1 MRLRVVLVEPE
12 HDGNIGGVARLM
24 ENFGIQDLYIVNPT
38 APVDDEA
45 KAYACHARRLLE
57 NAKTVARLDEAL
69 EDVSLVAGTT
79 AILPKKSANLLRT
92 TITPEEFS
100 RISLPVTG
108 NVALLLGRES
118 RGLSNA
124 ELDRCD
130 LVISIPASRMYRT
143 LNVTSAAAILFY
155 VLWRANDSGQRIHVR
170 EADEAMKSRLAEV
183 FDQLCDGSLVI
194 PHKRR
199 LADRAFR
206 SLLSRATVSAREA
219 TLILGALR
227 QAVQHIRGVF

>member
-24 ENFGIQDLYIVNPT
+24 ENFGIQDLYIVNPA
-38 APVDDEA
+38 APIDDEA
-45 KAYACHARRLLE
+45 KAYACHARQLLE

-69 EDVSLVAGTT
+69 EDVSLIAGTT
-79 AILPKKSANLLRT
+79 ALLPKRSANVLRT
-92 TITPEEFS
+92 AITPEEFS
-100 RISLPVTG
+100 RIALPLTG

-130 LVISIPASRMYRT
+130 LVISIPASRIYRT
-143 LNVTSAAAILFY
+143 LNVASAAAILFY
-155 VLWRANDSGQRIHVR
+155 VLWRVGEGSQHRQIR
-170 EADEAMKSRLAEV
+170 EADEAIKSRLAEV
-183 FDQLCDGSLVI
+183 FDQLCDKSLVI
-194 PHKRR
+194 PYKRR

-227 QAVQHIRGVF
+227 QAVQRIQGVF

>member
-1 MRLRVVLVEPE
+1 MHLRVVLVEPE

-24 ENFGIQDLYIVNPT
+24 ENFGIQDLYIVNPA

-45 KAYACHARRLLE
+45 KAYACHARQLLE
-57 NAKTVARLDEAL
+57 KAKTVARLDEAL
-69 EDVSLVAGTT
+69 EDVSLIAGTT
-79 AILPKKSANLLRT
+79 ALLPKRSANVLRT
-92 TITPEEFS
+92 AITPEEFS
-100 RISLPVTG
+100 RIALPLTG

-143 LNVTSAAAILFY
+143 LNVASAAAILFY
-155 VLWRANDSGQRIHVR
+155 VLWRAGEGGQHRQIR
-170 EADEAMKSRLAEV
+170 EADEAIKSRLAEV
-183 FDQLCDGSLVI
+183 FDQLCDESLVI
-194 PHKRR
+194 PYKRR

-227 QAVQHIRGVF
+227 QAVQRIQGVF

>member
-1 MRLRVVLVEPE
+1 MHLRVVLVEPE

-24 ENFGIQDLYIVNPT
+24 ENFGIQDLYIVNPA

-45 KAYACHARRLLE
+45 KAYACHARQLLE

-69 EDVSLVAGTT
+69 EDVSLIAGTT
-79 AILPKKSANLLRT
+79 ALLPKRSANVLRT
-92 TITPEEFS
+92 AITPEEFS
-100 RISLPVTG
+100 RIALPLTG

-130 LVISIPASRMYRT
+130 LVISIPASRIYRT
-143 LNVTSAAAILFY
+143 LNVASAAAILFY
-155 VLWRANDSGQRIHVR
+155 VLWRVGEGSQHRQIR
-170 EADEAMKSRLAEV
+170 EADEAIKSRLAEV
-183 FDQLCDGSLVI
+183 FDQLCDKSLVI
-194 PHKRR
+194 PYKRR

-227 QAVQHIRGVF
+227 QAVQRIQGVF

>member
-1 MRLRVVLVEPE
+1 MHLRVVLVEPE

-24 ENFGIQDLYIVNPT
+24 ENFGIQDLYIVNPA

-45 KAYACHARRLLE
+45 KAYACHARQLLE

-69 EDVSLVAGTT
+69 EDVSLIAGTT
-79 AILPKKSANLLRT
+79 ALLPKRSANVLRT
-92 TITPEEFS
+92 AITPEEFS
-100 RISLPVTG
+100 RIALPLTG

-143 LNVTSAAAILFY
+143 LNVASAAAILFY
-155 VLWRANDSGQRIHVR
+155 VLWRAGEGSQRRKIR
-170 EADEAMKSRLAEV
+170 EADEAIKSRLAEV
-183 FDQLCDGSLVI
+183 FDQLCDKSLVI
-194 PHKRR
+194 PYKRR

-227 QAVQHIRGVF
+227 QAVQRIQGVF

>member
-1 MRLRVVLVEPE
+1 MHLRVVLIEPE

-24 ENFGIQDLYIVNPT
+24 ENFGIQDLYIVNPA

-45 KAYACHARRLLE
+45 KAYACHARQLLE

-69 EDVSLVAGTT
+69 EDVSLIAGTT
-79 AILPKKSANLLRT
+79 ALLPKRSANVLRT
-92 TITPEEFS
+92 AITPEEFS
-100 RISLPVTG
+100 RIALPLTG

-130 LVISIPASRMYRT
+130 LVISIPASRIYRT
-143 LNVTSAAAILFY
+143 LNVASAAAILFY
-155 VLWRANDSGQRIHVR
+155 VLWRAGEGSQHRQIR
-170 EADEAMKSRLAEV
+170 EADEAIKSRLAEV
-183 FDQLCDGSLVI
+183 FDQLCDKSLVI
-194 PHKRR
+194 PYKRR

-227 QAVQHIRGVF
+227 QAVQRIQGVF